1 MHFCKSACCSAV
13 ALLAF
18 AGPTIAAEGAAAA
31 APMGVSKNLADQKFE
46 PFPGTPACV
55 SGVVLS
61 GDPGKGPSLLEAKF
75 ATGCAVPW
83 HWHSSDEHVMMASG
97 VGKMEMKD
105 GSKPVMLRAGAY
117 SMLPGHH
124 PHQFTCVSACVI
136 FLRSDGV
143 FDTHYI
149 NADGKE
155 IPPEEALA
163 KKKK

>member
-1 MHFCKSACCSAV
+1 MHVRPFVYCSAA

-18 AGPTIAAEGAAAA
+18 AGNAIAAEGAAAA
-31 APMGVSKNLADQKFE
+31 APMGVTKNLADQKFE
-46 PFPGTPACV
+46 PFPGTPACL
-55 SGVVLS
+55 SGVVLN
-61 GDPGKGPSLLEAKF
+61 GDPGKGPSLLESKF
-75 ATGCAVPW
+75 ATGCTIPW
-83 HWHSSDEHVMMASG
+83 HWHSSDEHVLMVSG

-105 GSKPVMLRAGAY
+105 TKPVTLRAGGY

-124 PHQFTCVSACVI
+124 PHQFTCISACVM